1 MNRLLESR
9 QKRIDLQEAQ
19 IKEMKEK
26 NISLQQQVDVLELKV
41 IKDKQN
47 VLKTQKLY
55 TLNKNSFNDFFFQ
68 LRTMIL

>member
-9 QKRIDLQEAQ
+9 QKRIELQEAQ

-41 IKDKQN
+41 MKDKQKVINPKNSKKCN
-47 VLKTQKLY
+47 VLLG
-55 TLNKNSFNDFFFQ
+55 LFSF
-68 LRTMIL
+68 L

>member
-9 QKRIDLQEAQ
+9 QKRIELQEAQ

-41 IKDKQN
+41 MKDKQKVIN
-47 VLKTQKLY
+47 P
-55 TLNKNSFNDFFFQ
+55 KNCTKSIII
-68 LRTMIL
+68 TI

>member
-55 TLNKNSFNDFFFQ
+55 KQ
-68 LRTMIL
+68 K

>member
-9 QKRIDLQEAQ
+9 QKRIELQEAQ

-41 IKDKQN
+41 IKDKQK
-47 VLKTQKLY
+47 VLKTQKI
-55 TLNKNSFNDFFFQ
+55 NKNSFNDFLQ
-68 LRTMIL
+68 LRNMVL

>member
-9 QKRIDLQEAQ
+9 QKRIELQEAQ

-26 NISLQQQVDVLELKV
+26 NISLQQQLDVLELKV
-41 IKDKQN
+41 IKDKQK

-55 TLNKNSFNDFFFQ
+55 
-68 LRTMIL
+68 

>member
-26 NISLQQQVDVLELKV
+26 NILLQQQVDVLELKV

-55 TLNKNSFNDFFFQ
+55 KQ
-68 LRTMIL
+68 K